1 MPLTLRSAAMRSGLV
16 GDLPYPI
23 DPDQIVEVDPYVR
36 RNRGS
41 VPDDLHR
48 SNVSCLGDRDDPT
61 HVPARRRGP
70 MREVLADWILGQSTI
85 GVDVK
90 DPGVVV
96 KGLFEFSNV
105 IVIEAV
111 DLKLHHANDF
121 VVIFGS
127 HRSLP
132 LAPLEQFYTDIPP

>member
-41 VPDDLHR
+41 IPDDLRR
-48 SNVSCLGDRDDPT
+48 SDVSHLGHRDDPT
-61 HVPARRRGP
+61 HDVPARRRGP
-70 MREVLADWILGQSTI
+70 MGEVLADWILGQSAI

-90 DPGVVV
+90 DPGVVM
-96 KGLFEFSNV
+96 KSLFEFSNI

-111 DLKLHHANDF
+111 DVEVHHANDF

-132 LAPLEQFYTDIPP
+132 LARLE